1 MKILGVVNIQ
11 LRIVRVE
18 HHLLH
23 YTRCNEGRMVD
34 HVLGSLVC

>member
-1 MKILGVVNIQ
+1 MKMLGVVNIH

-18 HHLLH
+18 LHFLH
-23 YTRCNEGRMVD
+23 YSSCNEGRMVD